1 MLERLRVRNFRGLS
15 DVAIE
20 EPGRINLVA
29 GRNNAG
35 KTTLIEMLF
44 LLAGAGNP
52 QRALNRNLTRI
63 VDQDAMPASIGE
75 ALWTPLFF
83 ELDTDRDIEIS
94 GRHAALGDLSLAIS
108 LEKPVRTEVHRK
120 QGNGALTAE
129 HAREAR
135 LTFKYADEHTTRTGR
150 AHETAENV
158 TFDWEGGS
166 PTIGS
171 AILEPGSENVKQDAI
186 MLGRLRRQKSGDLI
200 LEALRVIEPG
210 LRGIEDNSSG
220 GTPMIWVDVGL
231 RELVPLPVMG
241 AGMTPVARIVL
252 AAATVPGGVVLV
264 DEIENG
270 LHHSVLPDVWRVVE
284 RMAEAFDVQVFATTH
299 SFECVEAA
307 HKALGGN
314 GFRLHRLEIV
324 DGGSHCVT
332 YSEDA
337 LDGAIRHHMEVR

>member
-20 EPGRINLVA
+20 ELGRINLVA
-29 GRNNAG
+29 GRNDVG
-35 KTTLIEMLF
+35 KTTLIEALF

-52 QRALNRNLTRI
+52 QRAINRNLTRI
-63 VDQDAMPASIGE
+63 VDPDAMPASIGE
-75 ALWTPLFF
+75 ALWTPLFLA
-83 ELDTDRDIEIS
+83 LDTDRHIEIS
-94 GRHAALGDLSLAIS
+94 GRHAALGDLSLAIA
-108 LEKPVRTEVHRK
+108 LEMPVKTEVHRK
-120 QGNGALTAE
+120 QGNGVLTAA

-135 LTFKYADEHTTRTGR
+135 LTFRYADDSGTRTGR

-158 TFDWEGGS
+158 TFDGEGGH
-166 PTIGS
+166 PTISS
-171 AILEPGSENVKQDAI
+171 AILKPGSGDLKQDAI
-186 MLGRLRRQKSGDLI
+186 LLGRLRRQKRGELI
-200 LEALRVIEPG
+200 LNALRVIDPR

-220 GTPMIWVDVGL
+220 GAPMIWVDVGL

-241 AGMTPVARIVL
+241 AGMTHVARIVL
-252 AAATVPGGVVLV
+252 AAATVPGGLVLV

-270 LHHSVLPDVWRVVE
+270 LHHSVLPEVWRVVE
-284 RMAEAFDVQVFATTH
+284 KTAEAFDVQVFATTH

-307 HKALGGN
+307 HAALGGD
-314 GFRLHRLEIV
+314 GFRLHRLEVV

-337 LDGAIRHHMEVR
+337 LDGAIRHYLEVR